1 MTVDELIIFRPYAS
15 RACWNKYRSRPLT
28 KQQRQD
34 DRRLRSAMLEALPQ
48 LRRFARSLAANRH
61 DGDDLMQGTVERV
74 LASGVPENVDVLR
87 WMFKVCKN
95 LWIDQLR
102 SHEVKKRAA
111 TPLDEVAEPSVSGE
125 AIVLGEL
132 TLRDVERAMGALPD
146 EQRVVLSLVAIEGLS
161 YREAADVLETPIGTV
176 MSRLARARAA
186 LASQFADSTRAD
198 GSTNRTEAAN
208 D

>member
-1 MTVDELIIFRPYAS
+1 
-15 RACWNKYRSRPLT
+15 
-28 KQQRQD
+28 
-34 DRRLRSAMLEALPQ
+34 LREAILEALPR
-48 LRRFARSLAANRH
+48 LRRFARSLARNRY

-74 LASGVPENVDVLR
+74 LASGVPEDVDVLR

-102 SHEVKKRAA
+102 SHEVKKRSAS
-111 TPLDEVAEPSVSGE
+111 PLDEIEEPSVSGE

-132 TLRDVERAMGALPD
+132 TLRDVERALAALPE
-146 EQRVVLSLVAIEGLS
+146 EQRAVLSLVAIEGLS

-176 MSRLARARAA
+176 MSRVARARAA
-186 LASQFADSTRAD
+186 LAARFADT
-198 GSTNRTEAAN
+198 TEVRPAAARMETPN